1 MLLPKYASG
10 AFTRVR
16 LVDGGA
22 NESTDE
28 VGALLFTC
36 DVTGDVGAEGVKE
49 V

>member
-10 AFTRVR
+10 ALTRVR
-16 LVDGGA
+16 LGDGGA

-28 VGALLFTC
+28 VGALLCAC
-36 DVTGDVGAEGVKE
+36 DVTGEVGAGVKE